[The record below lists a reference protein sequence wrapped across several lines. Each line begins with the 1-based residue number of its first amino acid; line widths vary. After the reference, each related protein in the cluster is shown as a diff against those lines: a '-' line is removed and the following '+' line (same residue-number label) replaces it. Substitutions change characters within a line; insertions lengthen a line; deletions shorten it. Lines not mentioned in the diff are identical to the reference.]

1 MILYHDLTQCSFL
14 CRVNRFI
21 AKCLVDGEE
30 TVVHVKNTGRL
41 KELLVPGAACWLE
54 KSGNPTRKT
63 AYDLVAVEKDGR
75 VVNIDSQC
83 PNLIARAWVE
93 EGGWGDIDQVQSE
106 VKWGDSRFD
115 LAYRTGEKQAAIE
128 VAKVS
133 KGRSQSLPAG
143 LRPLVASADA
153 KPCGLIEVKGVTL
166 FDESGVAIFPDA
178 PTSRGA
184 KHLRGL
190 IQAKHAGMET
200 GVIFVIMK
208 EDATALRPN
217 DATDPDFAAA
227 LREAHA
233 AGVRIVAACCRVTAD
248 SAQIV
253 RTVPV
258 ML

>member
-21 AKCLVDGEE
+21 AKCLVDGTE

-41 KELLVPGAACWLE
+41 KELLIPGAACWVE
-54 KSGNPTRKT
+54 KSGNPARKT
-63 AYDLVAVEKDGR
+63 AYDLVAVKKDGR
-75 VVNIDSQC
+75 VINIDSQC
-83 PNLIARAWVE
+83 PNPIAREWVE
-93 EGGWGDIDQVQSE
+93 QGSWCEIDRVQSE

-115 LAYRTGEKQAAIE
+115 LAYWTGETQ
-128 VAKVS
+128 
-133 KGRSQSLPAG
+133 GF
-143 LRPLVASADA
+143 
-153 KPCGLIEVKGVTL
+153 IEVKGVTL

-178 PTSRGA
+178 PTSRGT

-190 IQAKHAGMET
+190 IQAKHAGMEA

-208 EDATALRPN
+208 KDATALRPN
-217 DATDPDFAAA
+217 DASDPDFSAA

-248 SAQIV
+248 SAEIV
-253 RTVPV
+253 RTIPV
-258 ML
+258 IL

>member
-54 KSGNPTRKT
+54 KSGNPARKT

-93 EGGWGDIDQVQSE
+93 QGGWGDIDQVQSE

-115 LAYRTGEKQAAIE
+115 LAYRTGETQ
-128 VAKVS
+128 
-133 KGRSQSLPAG
+133 GF
-143 LRPLVASADA
+143 
-153 KPCGLIEVKGVTL
+153 IEVKGVTL